1 MRIALDAT
9 PLTLATGGL
18 RRYLVE
24 LTRGLARAFP
34 GDELHLLTDQSAILF
49 PPEWDGL
56 PNVVVSAGQATPG
69 RRRWWSMG
77 LPLQLALRDIDVFH
91 GVNFSVPYVPV
102 RPAVMTVLDLSPW
115 KTGPAR
121 ATTAA
126 RIRRRTK
133 QLFPV
138 CNKIITPTEAIRREL
153 HGQFGVPL
161 SRIETV
167 HLAPHPELRAPAAS
181 EASLV
186 LRKYSIAR
194 PFLLYFG
201 ARNPRK
207 NLDALIAA
215 WRRARAAVS
224 GLSLVLAG
232 SPDQEPDNLK
242 ETEGPRIIENIPD
255 NEILALL
262 STATA
267 FVYPSLYEGFGLPVL
282 EAMQAG
288 APVVASL
295 DPAITEVA
303 GGAALQVD
311 CGSIPALSR
320 ALADVAARPGLR
332 DELRRRGLRRAAQFS
347 WNSTALQTHAV
358 YEQAIRRH

>member
-24 LTRGLARAFP
+24 LTRGLAHAFP
-34 GDELHLLTDQSAILF
+34 GDELHLLTDQPTILP
-49 PPEWDGL
+49 PPEWEGL
-56 PNVVVSAGQATPG
+56 PNVTVFKGENASG
-69 RRRWWSMG
+69 RRRWWSVG
-77 LPLQLALRDIDVFH
+77 LPLQLAMRRIDVFH
-91 GVNFSVPYVPV
+91 GVNFFVPYVPV
-102 RPAVMTVLDLSPW
+102 RPSVMTVFDLSPW
-115 KTGPAR
+115 KTGLTR
-121 ATTAA
+121 ATTAT
-126 RIRRRTK
+126 RIRERTK
-133 QLFPV
+133 QLFPI
-138 CNKIITPTEAIRREL
+138 CNKIVTPTEAIRREL
-153 HGQFGVPL
+153 HDQFGVPL
-161 SRIETV
+161 SKIEAV
-167 HLAPHPELRAPAAS
+167 HLAPHAVHPEPTKTH
-181 EASLV
+181 LV
-186 LRKYSIAR
+186 LRKYGIGE
-194 PFLLYFG
+194 PFLLYVG

-207 NLDALIAA
+207 NLNALVEA
-215 WRRARAAVS
+215 WMRSKTAVS

-232 SPDQEPDNLK
+232 SPDQETDNLR
-242 ETEGPRIIENIPD
+242 ETEGLRIIENIPD

-288 APVVASL
+288 APVVTSL

-311 CGSIPALSR
+311 CGSVVALSR
-320 ALADVAARPGLR
+320 ALVDVATQPGLR
-332 DELRRRGLRRAAQFS
+332 DELRQRGLRRAAQFT